1 MDRVMRKRSDNV
13 RGMTLIELLIVVA
26 IVGILAAIAGPAWN
40 DQVIKSRRADARN
53 TLLAAQI
60 EQEQYRAN
68 NLTYATSMSAMGM
81 GSFDSTTRDYYRVEV
96 VSADATSFLIT
107 ATPNGNQANDST
119 CNVFAVRQ
127 TGPEHSGYAALSCW
141 QLDRSI

>member
-13 RGMTLIELLIVVA
+13 SGMTLIELLIVVA

-40 DQVIKSRRADARN
+40 DQVTKSRRADARN

-96 VSADATSFLIT
+96 VSADATGFLIT

-141 QLDRSI
+141 

>member
-81 GSFDSTTRDYYRVEV
+81 GSFDSTSRDYYRVEV

-141 QLDRSI
+141 

>member
-1 MDRVMRKRSDNV
+1 MDRVMRKRSDNM

-26 IVGILAAIAGPAWN
+26 IVGILAVIAGPAWN

-81 GSFDSTTRDYYRVEV
+81 GSFDSTSRDYYRVEV

-141 QLDRSI
+141 

>member
-81 GSFDSTTRDYYRVEV
+81 GSFDSTSRDYYRLEV

-141 QLDRSI
+141 

>member
-13 RGMTLIELLIVVA
+13 RGMTLIELLILIA

-96 VSADATSFLIT
+96 VSADATGFLIT

-141 QLDRSI
+141 

>member
-1 MDRVMRKRSDNV
+1 MDRIMRKRSDNV
-13 RGMTLIELLIVVA
+13 SGMTLIELLIVVA

-81 GSFDSTTRDYYRVEV
+81 GSFDSTSRDYYRVEV
-96 VSADATSFLIT
+96 VSADATGFLIT

-141 QLDRSI
+141 

>member
-81 GSFDSTTRDYYRVEV
+81 GSFDSTSRDYYRVEV

-119 CNVFAVRQ
+119 CNIFAVRQ

-141 QLDRSI
+141 

>member
-13 RGMTLIELLIVVA
+13 SGMTLIELLIVVA
-26 IVGILAAIAGPAWN
+26 IVGILAAVAGPAWN

-81 GSFDSTTRDYYRVEV
+81 GSFDSTSRDYYRLEV

-141 QLDRSI
+141 

>member
-1 MDRVMRKRSDNV
+1 MRKRSDNV

-96 VSADATSFLIT
+96 VSADATGFLIT

-141 QLDRSI
+141 

>member
-81 GSFDSTTRDYYRVEV
+81 GSFDSTSRDYYRVEV
-96 VSADATSFLIT
+96 VSADATGFLIT

-141 QLDRSI
+141 

>member
-68 NLTYATSMSAMGM
+68 NLTYATSMSAMDM

-96 VSADATSFLIT
+96 VAADATGFLIT

-127 TGPEHSGYAALSCW
+127 TGPEHSVYAALSCW
-141 QLDRSI
+141 

>member
-26 IVGILAAIAGPAWN
+26 IVGVLAAIAGPAWN
-40 DQVIKSRRADARN
+40 DQVTKSRRADARN

-81 GSFDSTTRDYYRVEV
+81 GSYDSSSRDYYRLEV

-141 QLDRSI
+141 

>member
-13 RGMTLIELLIVVA
+13 SGMTLIELLIVVA
-26 IVGILAAIAGPAWN
+26 IVGILAAVAGPAWN

-81 GSFDSTTRDYYRVEV
+81 GSFDSTSRDYYRLEV

-119 CNVFAVRQ
+119 CNAFAVRQ
-127 TGPEHSGYAALSCW
+127 TGPEHSGYAALDCW
-141 QLDRSI
+141 

>member
-96 VSADATSFLIT
+96 VSADATGFLIT

-141 QLDRSI
+141 

>member
-1 MDRVMRKRSDNV
+1 MDRVMRIRSDNV
-13 RGMTLIELLIVVA
+13 SGMTLIELLIVVA

-40 DQVIKSRRADARN
+40 DQIIKSRRADARN

-81 GSFDSTTRDYYRVEV
+81 GSFDSTSRDYYRVEV
-96 VSADATSFLIT
+96 VSADATGFLIS

-141 QLDRSI
+141 

>member
-127 TGPEHSGYAALSCW
+127 TGSEHSGYAALSCW
-141 QLDRSI
+141 

>member
-13 RGMTLIELLIVVA
+13 SGMTLIELLIVVA
-26 IVGILAAIAGPAWN
+26 IVGILAAVAGPAWN

-53 TLLAAQI
+53 TLLADQI

-81 GSFDSTTRDYYRVEV
+81 GSFDSTSRDYYRLEV

-119 CNVFAVRQ
+119 CNAFAVRQ

-141 QLDRSI
+141 

>member
-1 MDRVMRKRSDNV
+1 MDRIMRKRSDNV
-13 RGMTLIELLIVVA
+13 SGMTLIELLIVVA

-81 GSFDSTTRDYYRVEV
+81 GSFDSTSRDYYRVEV

-119 CNVFAVRQ
+119 CNIFAVRQ

-141 QLDRSI
+141 

>member
-68 NLTYATSMSAMGM
+68 NLTYATSRSAMGMGM

-96 VSADATSFLIT
+96 VSADATGFLIT

-141 QLDRSI
+141 

>member
-1 MDRVMRKRSDNV
+1 MDRVMRKRSDNM

-26 IVGILAAIAGPAWN
+26 IVGILAVIAGPAWN

-68 NLTYATSMSAMGM
+68 NLTYATSMSAMGI
-81 GSFDSTTRDYYRVEV
+81 GGFDSTTRDYYRVEV
-96 VSADATSFLIT
+96 VSADATGFLIT
-107 ATPNGNQANDST
+107 ATPNGNQANYST

-141 QLDRSI
+141 

>member
-1 MDRVMRKRSDNV
+1 MRKRSDNV
-13 RGMTLIELLIVVA
+13 SGMTLIELLIVVA
-26 IVGILAAIAGPAWN
+26 IVGILAAVAGPAWN

-81 GSFDSTTRDYYRVEV
+81 GSFDSTSRDYYRLEV
-96 VSADATSFLIT
+96 VSADTTSFLIT

-119 CNVFAVRQ
+119 CNAFAVRQ

-141 QLDRSI
+141 

>member
-127 TGPEHSGYAALSCW
+127 TGPEHSGCAALSCW
-141 QLDRSI
+141 

>member
-1 MDRVMRKRSDNV
+1 MALQDKHAA
-13 RGMTLIELLIVVA
+13 GMTLIELMIVVA
-26 IVGILAAIAGPAWN
+26 IVGILAMIAGPAWN

-96 VSADATSFLIT
+96 VSADATGFLIT

-141 QLDRSI
+141 

>member
-13 RGMTLIELLIVVA
+13 SGMTLIELLIVVA

-60 EQEQYRAN
+60 GQEQYRAN

-81 GSFDSTTRDYYRVEV
+81 GSFDSTSRDYYRLEV

-141 QLDRSI
+141 

>member
-81 GSFDSTTRDYYRVEV
+81 GRFDSTTRDYYRVEV

-141 QLDRSI
+141 

>member
-13 RGMTLIELLIVVA
+13 SGMTLIELLIVVA
-26 IVGILAAIAGPAWN
+26 IVGILTAVAGPAWN

-96 VSADATSFLIT
+96 VSADATGFLIT

-141 QLDRSI
+141 

>member
-1 MDRVMRKRSDNV
+1 MDRIMRKRSDNV
-13 RGMTLIELLIVVA
+13 SGMTLIELLIVVA

-81 GSFDSTTRDYYRVEV
+81 GSFDSTSRDYYRVEV

-141 QLDRSI
+141 

>member
-13 RGMTLIELLIVVA
+13 SGMTLIELLIVVA

-81 GSFDSTTRDYYRVEV
+81 GSFDSTSRDYYRVEV

-141 QLDRSI
+141 

>member
-1 MDRVMRKRSDNV
+1 MRKRSDNV
-13 RGMTLIELLIVVA
+13 SGMTLIELLIVVA

-81 GSFDSTTRDYYRVEV
+81 GSFDSTSRDYYRVEV

-141 QLDRSI
+141 

>member
-26 IVGILAAIAGPAWN
+26 IVGILAATAGPAWN

-81 GSFDSTTRDYYRVEV
+81 GSFDSTSRDYYRVEV

-141 QLDRSI
+141 

>member
-40 DQVIKSRRADARN
+40 DQVTKSRRADARN

-81 GSFDSTTRDYYRVEV
+81 RSFDSTSRDYYRLEV

-141 QLDRSI
+141 

>member
-1 MDRVMRKRSDNV
+1 MDRVMRKRSANV

-96 VSADATSFLIT
+96 VSADATGFLIT

-141 QLDRSI
+141 

>member
-1 MDRVMRKRSDNV
+1 MDRVMRKRSDNMRV
-13 RGMTLIELLIVVA
+13 MTLIELLIVVA
-26 IVGILAAIAGPAWN
+26 IVGILAVIAGPAWN

-96 VSADATSFLIT
+96 VSADATGFLIT

-141 QLDRSI
+141 

>member
-13 RGMTLIELLIVVA
+13 SGMTLIELLIVVA
-26 IVGILAAIAGPAWN
+26 IVGILAAVAGPAWN

-53 TLLAAQI
+53 TLLGAQI

-81 GSFDSTTRDYYRVEV
+81 GSFDSTSRDYYRLEV

-119 CNVFAVRQ
+119 CNAFAVRQ

-141 QLDRSI
+141 